1 VGGLVGLGPL
11 PLSPLARRRGE
22 DMELLGQALISGL
35 LNGLVY
41 SLIALGLSLIWG
53 VMDIVNFA
61 HAEYLMLAMFLT
73 YWLWALA
80 GLDPLM
86 SLPIV
91 VPLLFLLGVG
101 TYRAVIRRIVEAPM
115 VSQIFTTF
123 GLFLFLRY
131 GAFALWGTEF
141 RKVEDPLL
149 EGSLRLGPFHV
160 SVPKLAAALAALLVF
175 LALHLF
181 LTRTKTGKALQ
192 ATAQDREVA
201 LSLGIDVQRMY
212 ALGPCPSWC
221 GSGTG
226 EARGRRAGRPGPPP
240 ASGRCWGRSSVA
252 SRSGCWRGSSGRWSR
267 RRSSWPSSSSCSSWC
282 CWCGLGGSW
291 GRRDRDR
298 EWQRRRG
305 GGVCAP

>member
-1 VGGLVGLGPL
+1 MGGFAGAR
-11 PLSPLARRRGE
+11 SPSPSSRRRA
-22 DMELLGQALISGL
+22 DSVLNMELLGQALISGL

-80 GLDPLM
+80 GLDPLL

-91 VPLLFLLGVG
+91 VPVLFLLGVG
-101 TYRAVIRRIVEAPM
+101 TYHAVIRRIVEAPM

-123 GLFLFLRY
+123 GLFLVLRY

-149 EGSLRLGPFHV
+149 EGSLVLGPFHV

-212 ALGPCPSWC
+212 ALAWGLGIASVGVAGVFLTTFYFVEPQV
-221 GSGTG
+221 GTAFLLLAFASVTLGGFGTVLGALVGGVSIGLLEGVFGALVSPTFKLAFVFVVFILVLLLRPRGLLG
-226 EARGRRAGRPGPPP
+226 EA
-240 ASGRCWGRSSVA
+240 
-252 SRSGCWRGSSGRWSR
+252 
-267 RRSSWPSSSSCSSWC
+267 
-282 CWCGLGGSW
+282 
-291 GRRDRDR
+291 
-298 EWQRRRG
+298 
-305 GGVCAP
+305 